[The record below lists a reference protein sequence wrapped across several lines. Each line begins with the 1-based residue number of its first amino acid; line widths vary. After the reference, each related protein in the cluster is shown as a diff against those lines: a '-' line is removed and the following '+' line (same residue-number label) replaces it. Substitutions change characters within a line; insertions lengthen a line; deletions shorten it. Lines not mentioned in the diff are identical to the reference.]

1 MAILLLAR
9 TTVEKIQIL
18 VVLVTHIVAVAWVGA
33 IVVPK
38 EIAVEL
44 IVLRPLRQLLRQPF
58 LSNSQNCG
66 NPNTPGG
73 SGRYCC
79 SGADC
84 GGNSC
89 PATAS
94 PTSAP

>member
-1 MAILLLAR
+1 VAILLLAR

-44 IVLRPLRQLLRQPF
+44 IVLRPLRQLLRQPSVKNGLVHQEGGVIGYFIICPVRAANLSQKIF
-58 LSNSQNCG
+58 LELE
-66 NPNTPGG
+66 
-73 SGRYCC
+73 RRR
-79 SGADC
+79 
-84 GGNSC
+84 
-89 PATAS
+89 
-94 PTSAP
+94 